1 FSARHRWPVFVLWF
15 VAMIG
20 LFAGGI
26 AMGGTETQN
35 AVANTDRVQSESRAA
50 YTVFSNASTQASAT
64 PVEASQQLLVIVSA
78 DGKQV
83 TDKGYADAIRDVVA
97 RLTALRS
104 TVDGA

>member
-1 FSARHRWPVFVLWF
+1 MARPFPRFRRAPAGPKRPAWTVRIAMFSARHRWPVFVLWF

-50 YTVFSNASTQASAT
+50 YTVFGNATTQASAT
-64 PVEASQQLLVIVSA
+64 PAEASQQLL
-78 DGKQV
+78 
-83 TDKGYADAIRDVVA
+83 
-97 RLTALRS
+97 
-104 TVDGA
+104 